1 MCNCA
6 VGKVDVAGEVG
17 LHNRA
22 YACRRLHLCVALV
35 WGKIGG
41 IHEVDVAELYSVYL

>member
-1 MCNCA
+1 MRNGA
-6 VGKVDVAGEVG
+6 VGKADVAGEVG

-35 WGKIGG
+35 RGEIGC